1 MAWMAGAYVEFKLSD
16 DLILDLKGLWGKSSN
31 EIGPFL
37 TYTDTFETT
46 RWLVSARLT
55 GSWKSGNWHFSPRAE
70 IVGYQDRQHG
80 GSEVSQRRARGGV
93 ANSWPTFLISSAGIC
108 TQVSAQECTRSRLV
122 LRSCKKIDAE
132 SNA

>member
-55 GSWKSGNWHFSPRAE
+55 GSWKSGNWHFSPRPE
-70 IVGYQDRQHG
+70 IVG
-80 GSEVSQRRARGGV
+80 
-93 ANSWPTFLISSAGIC
+93 
-108 TQVSAQECTRSRLV
+108 
-122 LRSCKKIDAE
+122 
-132 SNA
+132 